1 MSLELQIER
10 LNNNIE
16 NLVGALVAFATNRA
30 INVTAPAS
38 VASTETATTSAPAT
52 TGSGTP
58 EKATGTGRGRRPTR
72 YWKLTDGSAVKS
84 SGADSPSAGAV
95 EIEQPEYERV
105 INSKAI
111 QEHAKLVGAET
122 SQADAFGEDEVANTA
137 PSITLEDVRTA
148 AFAYRDKHG
157 PDKAKALIK
166 KHGAEKLAELPEGN
180 WTAFVAEANGKP
192 EDESL

>member
-1 MSLELQIER
+1 MSLENQIER

-16 NLVGALVAFATNRA
+16 NLVGALVAFATNRVV
-30 INVTAPAS
+30 NVTAPAS
-38 VASTETATTSAPAT
+38 AASTETATTSAPAT
-52 TGSGTP
+52 TASGTP

-95 EIEQPEYERV
+95 EIEQAEYERI
-105 INSKAI
+105 INSQAI
-111 QEHAKLVGAET
+111 QAHAKAVGADT
-122 SQADAFGEDEVANTA
+122 PQADALSEDEPAT

-148 AFAYRDKHG
+148 AFSYRDKHG
-157 PDKAKALIK
+157 PEKAKALIK
-166 KHGAEKLAELPEGN
+166 KHGSEKLAELPEAN
-180 WTAFVAEANGKP
+180 WSAFVAEANGKT